1 MCSEMVFA
9 ETDACL
15 MDASSETLLL
25 GVQEDKTHIKPSD
38 LEAQLIAEAIGAF
51 QENNAK
57 RINVLFLDPRE
68 MQVILGITM
77 VGTFPRFYKVKV
89 TADLDRSVRFGL
101 YPATETVVYRHT
113 PRVPRRR
120 SDGMRPLDNRELV
133 LRYYEAFKKFVYPN
147 PVRLSPQ
154 SIINAKLIN
163 QHT

>member
-1 MCSEMVFA
+1 
-9 ETDACL
+9 

-25 GVQEDKTHIKPSD
+25 VQEDKTHIKPSD
-38 LEAQLIAEAIGAF
+38 PEAQLIAEAIGAF

-57 RINVLFLDPRE
+57 RIHVLFLDPRE

-89 TADLDRSVRFGL
+89 TADLNRSVRFGL
-101 YPATETVVYRHT
+101 YPATDT